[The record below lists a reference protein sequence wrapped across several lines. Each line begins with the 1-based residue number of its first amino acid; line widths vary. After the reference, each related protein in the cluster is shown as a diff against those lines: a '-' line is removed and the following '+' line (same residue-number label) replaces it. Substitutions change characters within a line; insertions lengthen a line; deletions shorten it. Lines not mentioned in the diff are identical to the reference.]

1 MPLLE
6 LPDIA
11 IGAISAAIIASF
23 FSFLGLIISKEQKT
37 SEFRQA
43 WIDALRSEIAQ
54 LISSANAIHGAM
66 TSQRFESGASAWSTV
81 RDDFVTINE
90 ATAKIRLR
98 LNPNEDLSKAVL
110 GKIEEIERM
119 LAPGA
124 PPDYSELNKKEKELV
139 SQASALLK
147 DEWRRVKKGE
157 ATYRAAKWGVGVA
170 ILVLVG
176 VVAFSLWGRQDDSI
190 GSGEAASGVE
200 SSAIE

>member
-1 MPLLE
+1 MLE

-66 TSQRFESGASAWSTV
+66 KSQRFESSASAWSVV

-98 LNPNEDLSKAVL
+98 LNPNEELSKAVL
-110 GKIEEIERM
+110 AKIEEIEG
-119 LAPGA
+119 LLVPGA
-124 PPDYSELNKKEKELV
+124 YPDYSELNQKEKELV

-147 DEWRRVKKGE
+147 EEWRRVKKGE

-170 ILVLVG
+170 MGLLVII
-176 VVAFSLWGRQDDSI
+176 VAFSLWDKQDGST
-190 GSGEAASGVE
+190 GSGGNAGGVE
-200 SSAIE
+200 SSALE

>member
-1 MPLLE
+1 LLE

-43 WIDALRSEIAQ
+43 WIDSLRSEIAQ

-66 TSQRFESGASAWSTV
+66 TSQDLESAASAWSVV
-81 RDDFVTINE
+81 RADFVTINE
-90 ATAKIRLR
+90 AAAKVRLR

-110 GKIEEIERM
+110 AKIEEIERL

-124 PPDYSELNKKEKELV
+124 FPDHSELNQKEKELV
-139 SQASALLK
+139 SHASALLK

-157 ATYRAAKWGVGVA
+157 VRYRVAKWGVAVA
-170 ILVLVG
+170 MVFLM
-176 VVAFSLWGRQDDSI
+176 VVVTFSLSDKRDGRTATE
-190 GSGEAASGVE
+190 EAARGLE
-200 SSAIE
+200 NPATE

>member
-1 MPLLE
+1 MLE

-66 TSQRFESGASAWSTV
+66 TSQRFESGASAWSVV

-110 GKIEEIERM
+110 EKIEEIEGI

-124 PPDYSELNKKEKELV
+124 SPDYSKLNKMEKELV

-170 ILVLVG
+170 MVVLVA
-176 VVAFSLWGRQDDSI
+176 VVAFSLWGKRDGST
-190 GSGEAASGVE
+190 GSGATASGVE
-200 SSAIE
+200 NSAIE

>member
-1 MPLLE
+1 MLE

-66 TSQRFESGASAWSTV
+66 MSQGFGSSASAWSVV
-81 RDDFVTINE
+81 REDFVTINE

-110 GKIEEIERM
+110 GKIEEIEGM
-119 LAPGA
+119 LAPGTS
-124 PPDYSELNKKEKELV
+124 PDYAELNKREKELV

-157 ATYRAAKWGVGVA
+157 ATYRAAKWGVCVA
-170 ILVLVG
+170 MVVLV
-176 VVAFSLWGRQDDSI
+176 VVVVLSLWGKQDGSTGSEETASI
-190 GSGEAASGVE
+190 VE
-200 SSAIE
+200 NSAIE

>member
-1 MPLLE
+1 MLE

-66 TSQRFESGASAWSTV
+66 VSHRFESSASAWSVV
-81 RDDFVTINE
+81 REDFVTINE

-110 GKIEEIERM
+110 GKIEEIEGM

-124 PPDYSELNKKEKELV
+124 SPDYSELNKREKELV
-139 SQASALLK
+139 SLASALLK
-147 DEWRRVKKGE
+147 DAWRRVKKGE
-157 ATYRAAKWGVGVA
+157 ATYRAAKWGVLVGMV
-170 ILVLVG
+170 VLV
-176 VVAFSLWGRQDDSI
+176 VVVVSSLWG
-190 GSGEAASGVE
+190 
-200 SSAIE
+200 